1 MSGLA
6 KKSTHAKGGKKRRA
20 ATETVETHLKEPVG
34 VVGEPSDVSDV
45 RDPWTTG
52 DSPPKVH

>member
-20 ATETVETHLKEPVG
+20 ETVDTHLKEPVG

-45 RDPWTTG
+45 RDLWTRL
-52 DSPPKVH
+52 

>member
-6 KKSTHAKGGKKRRA
+6 RKSTHAKGGKKRRVA
-20 ATETVETHLKEPVG
+20 AEIVETHLKEPVG

-45 RDPWTTG
+45 RD
-52 DSPPKVH
+52 HRL